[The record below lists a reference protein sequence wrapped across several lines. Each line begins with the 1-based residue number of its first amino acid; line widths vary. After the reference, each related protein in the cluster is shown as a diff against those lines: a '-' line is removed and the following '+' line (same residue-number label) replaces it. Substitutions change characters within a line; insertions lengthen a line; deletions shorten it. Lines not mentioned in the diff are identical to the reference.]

1 MAAINLPPDF
11 LLEMEH
17 LMETEEEY
25 QAFLESYQKKRAYGL
40 RRNPLRYDREEFERK
55 MPFKLRPIPWTKEGY
70 YYEPEEQPGKNPY
83 HEAGDYYIQE
93 PSAMAVVELLDPKPG
108 EYICDLCAAPGGKSS
123 QIAGRLMGQGLLVS
137 NEYVPKRAQILAQN
151 MERMGVPN
159 CVILN
164 EDTVKLSQRFPGF
177 FDRVVIDAPCSGE
190 GMFRKDETAIE
201 NWSLQNVDLCAKRQM
216 EILENGAGMLKP
228 GGILV
233 YSTCTFSEKEDEQ
246 VIAEFLN
253 NHPEFEADSSL
264 PDVEMLDY
272 GFSKGKIPGTVRLW
286 PHKIDG
292 EGHFVARMI
301 KKGLLENGESS
312 ENETSECRNDK
323 NGDRKTEKSQ
333 NEKSRINHSSQW
345 KKDRKADRNA
355 DRKAGGKSDKK
366 AAEQAFGSFCKE
378 TLTESYL
385 SGMQEMGELVWSGE
399 QLYIQPLRIP
409 DLNGLKVERPGLH
422 LGTAK
427 KNRFEP
433 SHTWAMT
440 LRPEDV
446 KQVVALSDPAAYL
459 RGETVMCGEE
469 KGWVLAVIHAEP
481 LGWGK
486 ASGGMLKNHYP
497 KGLRKDV
504 S

>member
-177 FDRVVIDAPCSGE
+177 FDRIVIDAPCSGE

-301 KKGLLENGESS
+301 KKGVRTVS
-312 ENETSECRNDK
+312 ETFPS
-323 NGDRKTEKSQ
+323 GD
-333 NEKSRINHSSQW
+333 KSRG
-345 KKDRKADRNA
+345 KKDRKE
-355 DRKAGGKSDKK
+355 DRKSGGKSDKK

-399 QLYIQPLRIP
+399 QLYIQPRGIP
-409 DLNGLKVERPGLH
+409 DLSGLKVERPGLH

-433 SHTWAMT
+433 SHTWAMA

>member
-1 MAAINLPPDF
+1 MAAINLPSDF

-17 LMETEEEY
+17 FMESEEEY
-25 QAFLESYQKKRAYGL
+25 QAFLESYQKRRAYGL
-40 RRNPLRYDREEFERK
+40 RRNPLRYDKEKFEWK
-55 MPFKLRPIPWTKEGY
+55 MPFKLRPIPWAKEGY
-70 YYEPEEQPGKNPY
+70 FYEPEEQPGKSPY

-123 QIAGRLMGQGLLVS
+123 QIAGRLMGLGLLVS
-137 NEYVPKRAQILAQN
+137 NEYVPKRAQTLAQN
-151 MERMGVPN
+151 MERMGVTN

-164 EDTVKLSQRFPGF
+164 EDTVKLSQRFSGF
-177 FDRVVIDAPCSGE
+177 FDRIVIDAPCSGE

-253 NHPEFEADSSL
+253 NHPEFEADSTL

-292 EGHFVARMI
+292 EGHFAARLI
-301 KKGLLENGESS
+301 KKGVRTVS
-312 ENETSECRNDK
+312 EAFPS
-323 NGDRKTEKSQ
+323 GD
-333 NEKSRINHSSQW
+333 KSRG
-345 KKDRKADRNA
+345 KKDRKE
-355 DRKAGGKSDKK
+355 DRKSGGKSDRK
-366 AAEQAFGSFCKE
+366 AAEQAFWSFCKE

-385 SGMQEMGELVWSGE
+385 SGMQEMGELVWFGE
-399 QLYIQPLRIP
+399 QLYIQPPRIP

-446 KQVVALSDPAAYL
+446 KQVVMLSDPAAYL

>member
-177 FDRVVIDAPCSGE
+177 FDRIVIDAPCSGE

-246 VIAEFLN
+246 VIPF
-253 NHPEFEADSSL
+253 
-264 PDVEMLDY
+264 DVECLLCNILIPFMVHDPEHDPVFYIFKPCSFHPFHHDIHILLFHVF
-272 GFSKGKIPGTVRLW
+272 FS
-286 PHKIDG
+286 
-292 EGHFVARMI
+292 
-301 KKGLLENGESS
+301 LL
-312 ENETSECRNDK
+312 
-323 NGDRKTEKSQ
+323 
-333 NEKSRINHSSQW
+333 IN
-345 KKDRKADRNA
+345 
-355 DRKAGGKSDKK
+355 
-366 AAEQAFGSFCKE
+366 
-378 TLTESYL
+378 
-385 SGMQEMGELVWSGE
+385 
-399 QLYIQPLRIP
+399 
-409 DLNGLKVERPGLH
+409 
-422 LGTAK
+422 
-427 KNRFEP
+427 P
-433 SHTWAMT
+433 SHPILL
-440 LRPEDV
+440 LR
-446 KQVVALSDPAAYL
+446 AA
-459 RGETVMCGEE
+459 TV
-469 KGWVLAVIHAEP
+469 L
-481 LGWGK
+481 L
-486 ASGGMLKNHYP
+486 L
-497 KGLRKDV
+497 
-504 S
+504 